1 MATDFLL
8 HGHEYM
14 YDLDWLVKVVKRHSD
29 ELAQIDQKIADAIKI
44 GLTDERIQSIV
55 EDIISNASGMVNVK
69 IPPAELTPATG
80 DGSAN
85 DTAAIQGC
93 IDYVHEKGYGVV
105 FFPAGKYL
113 VNDLTLYDD
122 IGIVG
127 MGRYTTTLT
136 ASGGSANHI
145 LGGAASHVSICQI
158 GLNGNMSNQVD
169 NIDGIRLT
177 GDDFLFE
184 GLLIEQCYEGI
195 NLTMQHGPVQATDIL
210 IDRMGLSGVTL
221 IGGHD
226 AVFKDLWINNI
237 SSTTGQHAIEC
248 QAYDSSFTNVHI
260 NSVIPVG
267 FVCGADSCVFE
278 GWITGVTTPYRI
290 TGKNNNIRILAVEN
304 HEVWNH
310 EHTENVPNKTLTTTD
325 LEINSERATIE
336 GGVAAIQTTDFIEN
350 SVNPMTY
357 RTPIKINRRF
367 SYVPMK
373 DSTDN
378 YKVLVGGD
386 LKEDFQNVKDYG
398 AVGDGITN
406 DWQSIT
412 NALAA
417 ANSNGTVFF
426 PPGIYLVD
434 KKIILGGNITVMGS
448 GYKNT
453 VIKMADGG
461 NQSIIGTPLDE
472 YKRYYT
478 QIVNIGFD
486 GNGDNQTQG
495 SCIEMYNAS
504 EMKIIDVRCQYP
516 KDHGIYIGGTE
527 SIIPYLESIL
537 IRGKNGV
544 SKGHGVYLDY
554 GASDVWLVDVDCGW
568 FDSGYG
574 FLLSGAEASSL
585 VNCQA
590 WQCMGG
596 IELYG
601 SDRCQLTNCLT
612 DKTYGYGILLQ
623 ESSALELT
631 NCFIFDSNTSKLQ
644 FDGMYIL
651 GSTNR
656 QATSIAATNITV
668 YDTQYGTN
676 AGIHVGQQTNNVSIY
691 NAQVFGNLKTPFWVE
706 TPGTFIDQNSLYGQ
720 NTITNIDVTNADYNL
735 NLLEVCNTIIN
746 VYGTPTSE
754 RTITMPEKY
763 KEFIVRNS
771 TRYQLNVKMGTGTF
785 GVPSLK
791 SVLMFWTGATLE
803 TFVIPDYEA
812 KLFNLSNQANQLS
825 IQLAALEERVA
836 RLESPT

>member
-1 MATDFLL
+1 MGTDYLL

-44 GLTDERIQSIV
+44 ELTDERIKAIV
-55 EDIISNASGMVNVK
+55 EAIISNASGVVNVK
-69 IPPAELTPATG
+69 IPPDELTPATG

-93 IDYVHEKGYGVV
+93 IDYVHNKGYGVV

-136 ASGGSANHI
+136 AGGGSANWI
-145 LGGAASHVSICQI
+145 LGGPASHVSICQI

-169 NIDGIRLT
+169 NIDGISLT

-210 IDRMGLSGVTL
+210 MDRLGLSGVTL

-226 AVFKDLWINNI
+226 AAFKDLWINNI
-237 SSTTGQHAIEC
+237 SSTTGQYAIEC

-278 GWITGVTTPYRI
+278 GWITGVTTPSSI
-290 TGKNNNIRILAVEN
+290 TGNNNNIRILAVEN
-304 HEVWNH
+304 HEVWDS
-310 EHTENVPNKTLTTTD
+310 EHTENVPKKTLTATD

-336 GGVAAIQTTDFIEN
+336 GAVATIQSTDFIEN
-350 SVNPMTY
+350 SENPMTY

-373 DSTDN
+373 DSTAE
-378 YKVLVGGD
+378 YKVLVGSD
-386 LKEDFQNVKDYG
+386 MKEDFQNVKDYG

-417 ANSNGTVFF
+417 ADSNGTVFF

-453 VIKMADGG
+453 VIKMAAGG

-472 YKRYYT
+472 HKRYYT
-478 QIVNIGFD
+478 QILNIGFD

-504 EMKIIDVRCQYP
+504 EMKIINVRCENP

-527 SIIPYLESIL
+527 SIIPYLESVL
-537 IRGKNGV
+537 IRGKKGV
-544 SKGHGVYLDY
+544 SGGHGVYLDY
-554 GASDVWLVDVDCGW
+554 GSSDVWLVDVDCGW
-568 FDSGYG
+568 FDKGYG

-601 SDRCQLTNCLT
+601 SDRCQMTNCLT
-612 DKTYGYGILLQ
+612 DKTYGYGILIQ

-631 NCFIFDSNTSKLQ
+631 NCFVFDSNTSKLQ
-644 FDGMYIL
+644 YDGMYII
-651 GSTNR
+651 GGTERISS
-656 QATSIAATNITV
+656 SIAATNITV

-676 AGIHVGQQTNNVSIY
+676 AGIHVGQKTANVSIY
-691 NAQVFGNLKTPFWVE
+691 NAQVFGNIKNNFLVE
-706 TPGTFIDQNSLYGQ
+706 TDTTFIDQNSLYGQ
-720 NTITNIDVTNADYNL
+720 NTITNIDVTTADYNL

-746 VYGTPTSE
+746 VYGTPPEE
-754 RTITMPEKY
+754 RTVTMPAKY
-763 KEFIVRNS
+763 KAFIVRNS
-771 TRYQLNVKMGTGTF
+771 TSHQLNVKMGTATT
-785 GVPSLK
+785 GVPTLK
-791 SVLMFWTGATLE
+791 SVLLFWTGATLE
-803 TFVIPDYEA
+803 TISIPDYETR
-812 KLFNLSNQANQLS
+812 LSDLNSQTSQLS
-825 IQLAALEERVA
+825 TRLTALEERVA
-836 RLESPT
+836 RLETPT